1 MRDDQRTTNRASNRA
16 SARMSNGG
24 FGPQSEPEFEMP
36 FMPGEILAG
45 KYEVLGMIG
54 VGGLGFVVAANHVE
68 LGEKVALK
76 FLRPDAMANA
86 EAVGRFSR
94 EARASAQIKSEHVA
108 RVFDVG
114 NLPDGVPFIVMEYLE
129 GKDLGVLVTEQGAL
143 PIRTAVEYVLQT
155 CEALAAA
162 HARGVVHRDVKPE
175 NLFLQAGHGVDV
187 IKVLDFG
194 ISKVALTGSAFEHRQ
209 PLVRTTMAMG
219 SPTYMSPEQIRA
231 SVDIDA
237 RTDIWSLGCVLYE
250 LLTGRPAFDA
260 PSLTQI
266 TASILEQEPAS
277 LRVACPSAPPGLEAV
292 VKQCLAKHPDNRF
305 QNVGELAIALFPYG
319 SPRSRIAVERCCS
332 LLRSAGIA
340 PNLRFDLSS
349 FFPPASTDAELIP
362 LPSEP
367 AVASSTGFVEA
378 PVVASRRVGGSGKKW
393 PVVLGGLGLA
403 GLLFAIVSMRRES
416 APQLASEPAA
426 PSSPATASAPAPT
439 PAELPASPAAEPK
452 PAATAEPAEQEP
464 AEEEPKTVAAEEL
477 AEVGSTPASSTPA
490 RNASKTSASAA
501 TQAPKR
507 KPAPPPAKPKPAPPP
522 KPATTGSSATGEPDI
537 GF

>member
-1 MRDDQRTTNRASNRA
+1 MRDDQRTTNRASG
-16 SARMSNGG
+16 RMSNG
-24 FGPQSEPEFEMP
+24 FAPQLEPEFEMP
-36 FMPGEILAG
+36 FNPGEILAG
-45 KYEVLGMIG
+45 KYEVLGLIG

-76 FLRPDAMANA
+76 FLRPDAMANT

-94 EARASAQIKSEHVA
+94 EARASVQIKSEHVA

-114 NLPDGVPFIVMEYLE
+114 TLEDGIPFIVMEYLE

-143 PIRTAVEYVLQT
+143 PIRTTVEYVLQI

-250 LLTGRPAFDA
+250 LLSGRPAFDA

-266 TASILEQEPAS
+266 TASILEQEPTS
-277 LRVACPSAPPGLEAV
+277 LRVVCPSAPPGLEAV
-292 VKQCLAKHPDNRF
+292 VKQCLAKHPENRF

-319 SPRSRIAVERCCS
+319 SPRGRNSVERCCS

-340 PNLRFDLSS
+340 NLRFDLSS
-349 FFPPASTDAELIP
+349 FFPPPSEAELIP
-362 LPSEP
+362 LPSSP
-367 AVASSTGFVEA
+367 AASSTGFVES
-378 PVVASRRVGGSGKKW
+378 PVVASRLVGGSGRKW
-393 PVVLGGLGLA
+393 PVLLGALGLA
-403 GLLFAIVSMRRES
+403 ALIFVIVSMRKE
-416 APQLASEPAA
+416 AAA
-426 PSSPATASAPAPT
+426 PPLA
-439 PAELPASPAAEPK
+439 AELEP
-452 PAATAEPAEQEP
+452 PAATATAAAPVPVPAAPAARAPAEVPPAAGAEP
-464 AEEEPKTVAAEEL
+464 PVVEAKPDEDEPRTVAADEL
-477 AEVGSTPASSTPA
+477 AEVGSTPPSSPPRAT
-490 RNASKTSASAA
+490 SKAAATAATSA
-501 TQAPKR
+501 TKR
-507 KPAPPPAKPKPAPPP
+507 KPAPPPPKPKPAPAA
-522 KPATTGSSATGEPDI
+522 KPAATGTGEQDI

>member
-1 MRDDQRTTNRASNRA
+1 
-16 SARMSNGG
+16 MSLGY
-24 FGPQSEPEFEMP
+24 GPQSEPEFEMP

-45 KYEVLGMIG
+45 KYEVLGLIG
-54 VGGLGFVVAANHVE
+54 VGGLGFVVAANHIE

-94 EARASAQIKSEHVA
+94 EARASVQIKSEHVA

-114 NLPDGVPFIVMEYLE
+114 NLPDGVPYIVMEYLE
-129 GKDLGVLVTEQGAL
+129 GKDLGVLVTERGAL
-143 PIRTAVEYVLQT
+143 PIRTTVEYVLQI

-175 NLFLQAGHGVDV
+175 NLFLQDSHGVDV

-194 ISKVALTGSAFEHRQ
+194 ISKVALTGSAFESRQ

-266 TASILEQEPAS
+266 TAYILEQEPES
-277 LRVACPSAPPGLEAV
+277 LRVVCPSAPPGLEAV
-292 VKQCLAKHPDNRF
+292 VKQCLAKHPDTRF
-305 QNVGELAIALFPYG
+305 QNVGELAIALYPYG
-319 SPRSRIAVERCCS
+319 SPRSRVSVERCCS
-332 LLRSAGIA
+332 LLRAAGIA

-349 FFPPASTDAELIP
+349 FFPPPSNEAELIP
-362 LPSEP
+362 LPSTP
-367 AVASSTGFVEA
+367 AASSTGFVES
-378 PVVASRRVGGSGKKW
+378 PVVSSRRAAGSGKKW
-393 PVVLGGLGLA
+393 PVMLGAVGLA
-403 GLLFAIVSMRRES
+403 GLLFVAVSMRREE
-416 APQLASEPAA
+416 APPLAAE
-426 PSSPATASAPAPT
+426 APA
-439 PAELPASPAAEPK
+439 
-452 PAATAEPAEQEP
+452 PAATATAAAPAPMPTPRSPAPAEPGPAASAKPAAMVEPQPKP
-464 AEEEPKTVAAEEL
+464 AEDEPKTVVAEDL
-477 AEVGSTPASSTPA
+477 AEVGSSSSGGATA
-490 RNASKTSASAA
+490 RAASKPVAPATAQAA
-501 TQAPKR
+501 KR
-507 KPAPPPAKPKPAPPP
+507 KPTPPPAKPKPAPAP
-522 KPATTGSSATGEPDI
+522 KPAASSATGEPDI